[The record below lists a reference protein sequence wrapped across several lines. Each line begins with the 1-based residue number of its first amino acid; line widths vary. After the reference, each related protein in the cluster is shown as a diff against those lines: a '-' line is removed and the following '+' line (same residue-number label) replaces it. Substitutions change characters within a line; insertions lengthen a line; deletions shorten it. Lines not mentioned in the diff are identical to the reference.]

1 MLRLVPV
8 LILVLLPA
16 CGDERPCSSCPDVAG
31 AYLASWRQGVAAMG
45 CPTEGPRPVNLNL
58 TQRGNQLSVL
68 VGGQELRGTL
78 YDSFDFSASGGVT
91 ATSFTLRG
99 RAVVGTSTAA
109 ADGGTAPAGS
119 VRLVGTLFSR
129 TGPASAACEIAED
142 YTADRL

>member
-8 LILVLLPA
+8 LLVSLAA
-16 CGDERPCSSCPDVAG
+16 CGDQRPCSSCPDLSG
-31 AYLASWRQGVAAMG
+31 AYLASWRQGIALMG
-45 CPTEGPRPVNLNL
+45 CPAEGPRPVNLNV

-78 YDSFDFSASGGVT
+78 YDTFDYSVSGGLS
-91 ATSFTLRG
+91 AASYTLRG
-99 RAVVGTSTAA
+99 RAVVGTTSAP
-109 ADGGTAPAGS
+109 ADGGVAPAAS

-129 TGPASAACEIAED
+129 TGAASAGCELAED